1 MIGILEFDLPEE
13 TPEWKLANE
22 ARSWYDVVYDLDQWL
37 RERIKYGA
45 EKRKWVKPDV
55 YCQEVR
61 DELYR
66 IMGDEDVSI

>member
-13 TPEWKLANE
+13 REEWKLANE
-22 ARSWYDVVYDLDQWL
+22 ASQWRGVIYTLDMWL
-37 RERIKYGA
+37 RERIKYGVD
-45 EKRKWVKPDV
+45 ERKWVKPDV